1 MDELR
6 RKKREE
12 EHRTDVVDE
21 TSNDYFAKLPDNDVD
36 AETLVTIKDQ
46 LSELFK
52 RCNEFEREYLGYKL
66 KGYTEMEI
74 SRHLKQTHTKV
85 YRARNS
91 IRRMACEI
99 FDKN

>member
-1 MDELR
+1 MR

-36 AETLVTIKDQ
+36 AETLITIKDQ

-52 RCNEFEREYLGYKL
+52 RCNEFEREYLEYETDAYQSL
-66 KGYTEMEI
+66 
-74 SRHLKQTHTKV
+74 SCAQQHQT
-85 YRARNS
+85 
-91 IRRMACEI
+91 
-99 FDKN
+99 DGL

>member
-1 MDELR
+1 MR

-52 RCNEFEREYLGYKL
+52 RCNEFEREYLEYKL